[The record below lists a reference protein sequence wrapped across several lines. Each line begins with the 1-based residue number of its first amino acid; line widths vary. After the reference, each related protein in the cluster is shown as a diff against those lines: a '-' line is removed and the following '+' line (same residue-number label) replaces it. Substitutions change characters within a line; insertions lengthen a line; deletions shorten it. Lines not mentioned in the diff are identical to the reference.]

1 MHSGHGFAYDTMRRA
16 EVYSRHP
23 LEAGQDSLA
32 LQHSLAT
39 SANLEHQVCPQGPKK
54 HRVNCKLR
62 LWSFSSPEK
71 ESWSPSFPHPFSVR
85 RSECLLFFRLFSMS
99 WGWST
104 RRQSSLGTWNLITFL
119 AFFQTNADGD
129 TASSTT
135 TPAVGFPH
143 SEVHFPIKKEFGK
156 NNICF

>member
-85 RSECLLFFRLFSMS
+85 RSECLLFFRLFYELRVVNEKTKFPWDLKFNHFLGFFSDQC
-99 WGWST
+99 
-104 RRQSSLGTWNLITFL
+104 RRRYCEFDYHSSCRISSLWSPFSYQKRIW
-119 AFFQTNADGD
+119 
-129 TASSTT
+129 
-135 TPAVGFPH
+135 
-143 SEVHFPIKKEFGK
+143 
-156 NNICF
+156 